1 MPPCTMG
8 YVVMQPWYEA
18 DITSSPYQAGTGT
31 RLILVLVPA
40 TPKTCGACWEPI
52 GTKAGT
58 SWEGATKIQNCET
71 CSSQGDWFAQ
81 AWPIYRY
88 QKRKEHC
95 NSDGL
100 LSELVLVLMYRVIDL
115 GR

>member
-1 MPPCTMG
+1 MEPVGNPLGIKWELHGNT
-8 YVVMQPWYEA
+8 
-18 DITSSPYQAGTGT
+18 
-31 RLILVLVPA
+31 LV
-40 TPKTCGACWEPI
+40 
-52 GTKAGT
+52 
-58 SWEGATKIQNCET
+58 ATKIQNCES

-81 AWPIYRY
+81 AWPIIDTRKEK
-88 QKRKEHC
+88 KRKEHC